1 MNYHLLFGHNST
13 FGRATRVGI
22 YFINE
27 RSMYLIDPLIAID
40 LSQFLLLA
48 IVIKHLDSLIKINDQ
63 APAHGLTCIVR
74 ALVELAAIQIANAT
88 YFRGTVFDMV
98 DMLIRLAE
106 KSTSNPLE

>member
-1 MNYHLLFGHNST
+1 MQDLA
-13 FGRATRVGI
+13 FGRAPCIGL

-27 RSMYLIDPLIAID
+27 SFMYLIDIPIAIN
-40 LSQFLLLA
+40 LSQFVLLA
-48 IVIKHLDSLIKINDQ
+48 IVIKHLDSVIKIDDK
-63 APAHGLTCIVR
+63 APAHCLSGIVR
-74 ALVELAAIQIANAT
+74 ALIELASIKITYAL